1 MKTIKKLLF
10 LLSVQERKS
19 AALLLLMILIMAFL
33 DMLGVASIMPFIA
46 VLTNPSLIET
56 NYILNFLFQAS
67 GTFGVETNEQFL
79 FFLGVLIFVFLVISL
94 TFKALTTYAQL
105 RFVQMRQYSIGRRL
119 MESYLHQPYSWVLG
133 RHSADLG
140 KSILSEVTT
149 IIGSG
154 MGPMMELIA
163 KSTVT
168 IALLI
173 LVTISSPK
181 LALITGFTLLV
192 AYALI
197 YKFTRDY
204 LKRIG
209 LERLKANQLRFT
221 SLTDAFGA
229 AKEVKVGG
237 LEQFYI
243 KRFSASSKLLA
254 KNQATSQII
263 SQMPRFALEAIGFG
277 GMILVILYLMS
288 EGGTLATALPII
300 ALYAFAGYRLMPAIQ
315 KIYSSIALL
324 RFAGPAIDALY
335 NDIKGLRSFN
345 LSHDQEVLKFNKSI
359 TLNHI
364 HYNYPNTSR
373 TALKD
378 ISLNIPAQSTVGLV
392 GTTGSGKTT
401 TVDII
406 LGLLQ
411 PQQGT
416 LEVDGQAIT
425 QNNNRAW
432 QRSIGYVPQHIY
444 LADDTVSANI
454 AFGIEQKEI
463 NLEAVERAA
472 KISNLHDFVIDEL
485 PKKYQTE
492 IGERGIRLSGGQRQR
507 IGIARALYHNPK
519 LLILDEATS
528 ALDNQTEEVVM
539 EAINNLSKD
548 ITIVLIAHRLNTVKK
563 CDVIFQFDKGKLVDE
578 GTFEKLIQ
586 DKEIYNSISKK
597 NS

>member
-1 MKTIKKLLF
+1 MKTLKKLLF
-10 LLSVQERKS
+10 LLSAQERKN
-19 AALLLLMILIMAFL
+19 AFLLLIMILIMAFL

-46 VLTNPSLIET
+46 VLSNTSLIET

-140 KSILSEVTT
+140 KSIFSEVTM
-149 IIGSG
+149 IIGNG
-154 MGPMMELIA
+154 IGPMMELIA

-197 YKFTRDY
+197 YKFTRNY

-243 KRFSASSKLLA
+243 NRFSASSKLLA
-254 KNQATSQII
+254 KNQAASQII
-263 SQMPRFALEAIGFG
+263 TQMPRFALEAIGFG
-277 GMILVILYLMS
+277 GMILMILYLMS

-300 ALYAFAGYRLMPAIQ
+300 ALYAFASYRLMPAIQ

-335 NDIKGLRSFN
+335 NDLKSLRSFN
-345 LSHDQEVLKFNKSI
+345 LSHNQDVVKFNKSI
-359 TLNHI
+359 SLNHI
-364 HYNYPNTSR
+364 YYNYPNTSR

-378 ISLNIPAQSTVGLV
+378 ITFNIPAQSIVGLV

-425 QNNNRAW
+425 QNNTRAW
-432 QRSIGYVPQHIY
+432 QRSIGYVPQNIY

-454 AFGIEQKEI
+454 AFGIEQKKI

-472 KISNLHDFVIDEL
+472 KIANLHDFVINEL
-485 PKKYQTE
+485 PKKYHTE

-586 DKEIYNSISKK
+586 DKEIYNSI
-597 NS
+597 

>member
-10 LLSVQERKS
+10 LLSAQERKS

-79 FFLGVLIFVFLVISL
+79 FFLGFLIFAFLVISL
-94 TFKALTTYAQL
+94 TFKALTTYVQL

-119 MESYLHQPYSWVLG
+119 MESYLHQPYSWVLD

-243 KRFSASSKLLA
+243 NRFSASSKLLA
-254 KNQATSQII
+254 KNQAASQII

-472 KISNLHDFVIDEL
+472 KIANLHDFVIDEL

-597 NS
+597 TW

>member
-1 MKTIKKLLF
+1 MKTLKKLLF
-10 LLSVQERKS
+10 LLSAHERKR

-46 VLTNPSLIET
+46 VLTNPSLVET

-79 FFLGVLIFVFLVISL
+79 FFLGVLIFAFLVISL

-105 RFVQMRQYSIGRRL
+105 RFVQMRQYSIGKRL
-119 MESYLHQPYSWVLG
+119 MENYLHQPYSWFLG
-133 RHSADLG
+133 RHSQDLG

-173 LVTISSPK
+173 LVTITSPK
-181 LALITGFTLLV
+181 LALITGFTLFI
-192 AYALI
+192 AYTLI
-197 YKFTRDY
+197 YKFTRGY

-209 LERLKANQLRFT
+209 LERLKANKLRFT
-221 SLTDAFGA
+221 SLNDAFGA

-243 KRFSASSKLLA
+243 NQFSASAKLLA
-254 KNQATSQII
+254 KNQAASQII
-263 SQMPRFALEAIGFG
+263 SQMPRYALEAIGFG
-277 GMILVILYLMS
+277 GMLLLILYIMS
-288 EGGTLATALPII
+288 DGGTLATALPII

-315 KIYSSIALL
+315 KIYSSIAIL

-335 NDIKGLRSFN
+335 DDIKGLQSFN
-345 LSHDQEVLKFNKSI
+345 LNQDQEVLKFNKSI

-378 ISLNIPAQSTVGLV
+378 ISLNIPAQSRVAFV

-406 LGLLQ
+406 LGLLE

-425 QNNNRAW
+425 KNNNRAW

-444 LADDTVSANI
+444 LVDDTITANI
-454 AFGIEQKEI
+454 AFGIEQKKI
-463 NLEAVERAA
+463 NLEAVEKAA
-472 KISNLHDFVIDEL
+472 KIANLHDFVIDEL

-492 IGERGIRLSGGQRQR
+492 VGERGIRLSGGQRQR

-519 LLILDEATS
+519 ILILDEATS
-528 ALDNQTEEVVM
+528 SLDNSTEKDVM
-539 EAINNLSKD
+539 NAINNINNE
-548 ITIVLIAHRLNTVKK
+548 ITVILIAHRLDTIKK
-563 CDVIFQFDKGKLVDE
+563 CNLIFQLSQGKIIGQGSYESFINKDPNFNLV
-578 GTFEKLIQ
+578 K
-586 DKEIYNSISKK
+586 
-597 NS
+597 

>member
-1 MKTIKKLLF
+1 
-10 LLSVQERKS
+10 
-19 AALLLLMILIMAFL
+19 
-33 DMLGVASIMPFIA
+33 
-46 VLTNPSLIET
+46 
-56 NYILNFLFQAS
+56 
-67 GTFGVETNEQFL
+67 
-79 FFLGVLIFVFLVISL
+79 
-94 TFKALTTYAQL
+94 
-105 RFVQMRQYSIGRRL
+105 MRQYSIGRRL

-133 RHSADLG
+133 RHSQDLG

-254 KNQATSQII
+254 KNQAASQII
-263 SQMPRFALEAIGFG
+263 SQMPRYALEAIGFG

-315 KIYSSIALL
+315 KIYSSIAIL

-335 NDIKGLRSFN
+335 DDIKGLQSFN
-345 LSHDQEVLKFNKSI
+345 LNQDQEVLKFNKSI

-378 ISLNIPAQSTVGLV
+378 ISLNIPAQSRVAFV

-406 LGLLQ
+406 LGLLE

-472 KISNLHDFVIDEL
+472 KIANLHDFVIDEL

-563 CDVIFQFDKGKLVDE
+563 CDVIFKFDKGKLVDE

-586 DKEIYNSISKK
+586 DKEIYN
-597 NS
+597 

>member
-10 LLSVQERKS
+10 LLSARERKS

-79 FFLGVLIFVFLVISL
+79 FFLGVLIFAFLVISL

-181 LALITGFTLLV
+181 LALITGFTLFV

-254 KNQATSQII
+254 KNQAASQII

-288 EGGTLATALPII
+288 KGGTLATALPII

-472 KISNLHDFVIDEL
+472 KIANLHDFVIDEL